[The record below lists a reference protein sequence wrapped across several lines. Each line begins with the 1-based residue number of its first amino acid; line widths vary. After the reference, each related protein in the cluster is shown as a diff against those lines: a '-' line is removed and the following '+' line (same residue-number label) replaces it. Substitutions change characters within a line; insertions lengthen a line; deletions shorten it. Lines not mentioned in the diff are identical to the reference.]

1 MPGPFSFARSGR
13 GFIYYDA
20 IATQLTTRLGG
31 LMSEQ
36 KDDTCQACL
45 GTGAV
50 AGAQPVRTGPFL
62 LKPPPCR
69 VCGGTGGKPQSKS
82 EA

>member
-1 MPGPFSFARSGR
+1 
-13 GFIYYDA
+13 
-20 IATQLTTRLGG
+20 
-31 LMSEQ
+31 MSEQ

-69 VCGGTGGKPQSKS
+69 VCGGTGEGNTIAWTATTEPARTATKKRLRFHMV
-82 EA
+82 

>member
-1 MPGPFSFARSGR
+1 
-13 GFIYYDA
+13 
-20 IATQLTTRLGG
+20 
-31 LMSEQ
+31 MSEQ